1 MAQRILHYAWIL
13 LLINLIILRRAWLCA
28 AFNQASRLR
37 EIETSTAI
45 SALPQGYTA
54 WKFDRPIPLVAN
66 LSRLEA
72 GMQV

>member
-1 MAQRILHYAWIL
+1 L
-13 LLINLIILRRAWLCA
+13 LLINLIISRRAWSGA

-37 EIETSTAI
+37 ELETLTAI
-45 SALPQGYTA
+45 NALPQGYTT
-54 WKFDRPIPLVAN
+54 WKFDWPIPLVAN